1 MFDRGI
7 SLFFLLASLLML
19 TVLFPENP
27 VNPAGTG
34 VQPIE
39 IEPERSR

>member
-1 MFDRGI
+1 MSGRGI
-7 SLFFLLASLLML
+7 SLFFLLAWLL
-19 TVLFPENP
+19 TFPALFPENP

-39 IEPERSR
+39 IEPERSL